1 MSCSNN
7 PSRVLV
13 VDDDEAVRRVVRL
26 VLQREKYQVGVA
38 ATGRQG
44 LDSLATQTPDLIILD
59 ICLPD
64 MGGLEVLQELRTW
77 YRGPVMI
84 LSGNGEEMMV
94 TDALD
99 TGADD
104 YLTKP
109 FRPSEMLARIRA
121 LLRRSD
127 ASLESPRVIDAGGL
141 KVDLAK
147 RRVLR
152 DGREIRLTR
161 TEFEILVY
169 LAQNLDRVVSSK
181 MILDKVW
188 GPTHGDYIR
197 DVARPCGT
205 SPQENRADALL
216 PAVHFDRAQRGLPL
230 LGALG
235 NSGFDYGRVEGTKL
249 DRQVAGKAA

>member
-13 VDDDEAVRRVVRL
+13 VDDDEAIRRVVRL
-26 VLQREKYQVGVA
+26 VLQREKYHVGVA

-44 LDSLATQTPDLIILD
+44 LDSLALQTPDLIILD
-59 ICLPD
+59 LSLPD
-64 MGGLEVLQELRTW
+64 IGGLEVLQELRTW
-77 YRGPVMI
+77 FRGPVMI

-94 TDALD
+94 IDALD
-99 TGADD
+99 SGADD

-121 LLRRSD
+121 LLRRTDTSI
-127 ASLESPRVIDAGGL
+127 ESPRIIDAGVL

-188 GPTHGDYIR
+188 GPTHGDYIQTLR
-197 DVARPCGT
+197 
-205 SPQENRADALL
+205 
-216 PAVHFDRAQRGLPL
+216 VHVGHLRKKIEPTPSVPRYILTEPSVGYRFSVPSETPVPTMA
-230 LGALG
+230 
-235 NSGFDYGRVEGTKL
+235 S
-249 DRQVAGKAA
+249 